1 MITTGT
7 MQDVCSLIT
16 DGTHDSPKLQTSG
29 IPFIKGKNISSGSV
43 DFKNCDFITEE
54 DHAACVKRVRP
65 QRDDILFSNIGSVG
79 DTAVVKSDQ
88 EFSIKN
94 VALFRPDPEKAD
106 PRYVYYLVCG
116 SGFRTGILNQR
127 SGAAQPFITLG
138 NLRTFEFSYE
148 SDLPTQ
154 RKIAGILSAYDDLI
168 ENNLRRI
175 KILEQMAQSLY
186 REWFVHFR
194 FPGHESATFKD
205 SDLGR
210 IPEGWEVVKLKD
222 IIDFINEGETAG
234 PHLNDVPYLPIDCLP
249 RRSLAVLEKRPS
261 CEAQSSLIRFR
272 KHDILFGAM
281 RCYFHK
287 VVIAPFDGTTRKTC
301 FVFRSKERASYSWSL
316 LTLFQDETIAYA
328 SNHSKGATIPYA
340 VWEGS
345 LAEMKTI
352 KPPGDL
358 RLRFEELVWPM
369 LERIAGAFDRNENLN
384 QTRDLL
390 LPKLLSA
397 TPSGRHSVPATNT

>member
-1 MITTGT
+1 MSNAFQRVPMGEVATFKTGKLDSNAAVEDGVYPFFT
-7 MQDVCSLIT
+7 CSRDTFRTNTYSFDDEVVLLA
-16 DGTHDSPKLQTSG
+16 GNNANG
-29 IPFIKGKNISSGSV
+29 IYPLKYFKGKFDVYQRTYVIRPIDKSRLCTR
-43 DFKNCDFITEE
+43 FLYF
-54 DHAACVKRVRP
+54 ALRP
-65 QRDDILFSNIGSVG
+65 QLDHLRSVSTGSATKFLTMGLLSNLEIP
-79 DTAVVKSDQ
+79 
-88 EFSIKN
+88 
-94 VALFRPDPEKAD
+94 LP
-106 PRYVYYLVCG
+106 
-116 SGFRTGILNQR
+116 
-127 SGAAQPFITLG
+127 
-138 NLRTFEFSYE
+138 
-148 SDLPTQ
+148 DLPTQ

-194 FPGHESATFKD
+194 IPPEVLTKAGLPPEIKLVD
-205 SDLGR
+205 SPLGK

-222 IIDFINEGETAG
+222 IIDFINAGETAG
-234 PHLNDVPYLPIDCLP
+234 SHLDDVPYLPIDCLP

-369 LERIAGAFDRNENLN
+369 LERIAGAFDRNENLK

-390 LPKLLSA
+390 LPMLLSA
-397 TPSGRHSVPATNT
+397 TRSGRQSVPATNT